1 MKYTV
6 KTFSNGLRLLTVPLK
21 STETVTVL
29 VLVATGSKYES
40 KKNNGLS
47 HFLEHMCFKGT
58 IKRPSAKIISSE
70 LDALGSQSNAFTS
83 HEYTGYY
90 AKGDSK
96 KFKRLLDIVSD
107 IYLNPIFPEAEIE
120 KEKGVIIEEINMYED
135 MPHRNVFDVFS
146 ALLYGDQPAGWPI
159 TGTKETVLSM
169 QKSDFL
175 SYHKEQYTPSNTVIV
190 VSGNIS
196 EKEVKE
202 EVQKYFGKLSKKKP
216 KKKIKVR
223 EEQKTPQLI
232 IKHKTTD
239 QSHFILG
246 FRTYGKGHKYNRAL
260 SIISTLLGGGM
271 SSRLFIKLREELGA
285 AYYVDAQNDVSTD
298 HGVFYIRAGVTNTKI
313 EEVLREILKELRRL
327 QTEMVSDAELEKV
340 KSYLLGNLKLF
351 LEPSDDI
358 ANFFGQQAV
367 LGEKIKN
374 VHDIEREIRKI
385 TKKDIQK
392 VAQTIF
398 TKKTLNLAIIGPFS
412 DKKKFKDILLH
423 F

>member
-398 TKKTLNLAIIGPFS
+398 TKNTLNLAIIGPFS

>member
-1 MKYTV
+1 MKYTI
-6 KTFSNGLRLLTVPLK
+6 KTFTNGLRLLTVPLK

-29 VLVATGSKYES
+29 VLVGTGSKYET

-96 KFKRLLDIVSD
+96 KFKKLLDIVSD
-107 IYLNPIFPEAEIE
+107 IYLNPIFPEVEIE

-159 TGTKETVLSM
+159 TGTKKTVLSM

-190 VSGNIS
+190 VSGNVS
-196 EKEVKE
+196 EGEVKK
-202 EVQKYFGKLSKKKP
+202 EVQKYFGKLQKRKP
-216 KKKIKVR
+216 KKKIKVL
-223 EEQKTPQLI
+223 EKQTTPQLA

-246 FRTYGKGHKYNRAL
+246 FRTYGKGHKDNRTL
-260 SIISTLLGGGM
+260 SILSTLLGGGM

-313 EEVLREILKELRRL
+313 EIVLAEILKELRRL
-327 QTEMVSDAELEKV
+327 QTEMVTDVELEKV

-374 VHDIEREIRKI
+374 VRDIEIEIGKI

-412 DKKKFKDILLH
+412 DKKSFKDIILR